1 MWYHL
6 DMYDYELKRSRRR
19 TVALEITKDG
29 RVVLRAPER
38 MPKRAIEE
46 FAAAHESWVERHLSR
61 LRERPAPPPPTAE
74 EIAALK
80 ARAKAVLPRRVAY
93 YSRLMGVTPAG
104 ITITTARTRYGSC
117 SARNRLSFSC
127 FLMRSPEEAVDLV
140 VVHELCHIRHKNH
153 GPGFY
158 AELAA
163 VLPDHRERKKRLAP
177 LPLKA

>member
-1 MWYHL
+1 MF
-6 DMYDYELKRSRRR
+6 DYELIRSRRR

-29 RVVLRAPER
+29 RVILRAPER
-38 MPKRAIEE
+38 MPERAVGE
-46 FAAAHESWVERHLSR
+46 FAAAHESWVARRLSR

-74 EIAALK
+74 EVAALK
-80 ARAKAVLPRRVAY
+80 AKARAVLPGKVAY
-93 YSRLMGVTPAG
+93 YSRLMGVAPTG

-117 SARNRLSFSC
+117 SAKDRLSFSC

-163 VLPDHRERKKRLAP
+163 VLPDHKERKRQLAP
-177 LPLKA
+177 LPLKE